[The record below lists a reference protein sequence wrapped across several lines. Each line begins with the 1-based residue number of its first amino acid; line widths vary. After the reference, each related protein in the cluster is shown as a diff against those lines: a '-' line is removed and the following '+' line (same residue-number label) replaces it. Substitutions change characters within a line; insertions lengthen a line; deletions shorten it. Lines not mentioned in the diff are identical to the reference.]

1 MPVCTLDNVAPEELV
16 ELVSCN
22 CKGDCTKRWCKCK
35 KNNVP
40 CTDFCGCGDICQN
53 TDAPP
58 TDNCLN
64 GEDDNEDDEESDC
77 NDEDLQILDELF
89 FEEQIED
96 DEAE

>member
-1 MPVCTLDNVAPEELV
+1 MVVGIYVKTPMHH
-16 ELVSCN
+16 
-22 CKGDCTKRWCKCK
+22 
-35 KNNVP
+35 
-40 CTDFCGCGDICQN
+40 
-53 TDAPP
+53 
-58 TDNCLN
+58 NCLN